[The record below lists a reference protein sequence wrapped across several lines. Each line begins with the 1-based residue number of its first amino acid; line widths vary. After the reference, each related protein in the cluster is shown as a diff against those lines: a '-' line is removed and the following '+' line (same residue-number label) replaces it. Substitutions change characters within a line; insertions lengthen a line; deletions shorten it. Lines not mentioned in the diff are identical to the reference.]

1 MSTKKAP
8 PPSRIRYEQSHPTIS
23 IRLDQ
28 ESAAELTT
36 LLAASGLTLPQL
48 LKRVIAEQAPPLAA
62 AHLEGVRRFLHEM
75 KGEAWFP
82 DCEEDIEN
90 ILSSDFYDELFGL
103 ERQELTQ
110 SLTED

>member
-8 PPSRIRYEQSHPTIS
+8 PPSRIRYEQSHPSIS

-28 ESAAELTT
+28 ESAAQLKT

-48 LKRVIAEQAPPLAA
+48 FKRMVAEQTPPVVV

-75 KGEAWFP
+75 KGEDWFS

-90 ILSSDFYDELFGL
+90 ILASDFYNELWDL
-103 ERQELTQ
+103 ERQELRQ
-110 SLTED
+110 SLTKD